1 MTFLVNDIGDTITNS
16 MNEGGFA
23 DFNQSFLCEGDYLRS
38 SLKLLDCFKGT
49 LMQLSKSP
57 YMFVFI

>member
-1 MTFLVNDIGDTITNS
+1 MIFLVNDIGDTITNS

-23 DFNQSFLCEGDYLRS
+23 DFNKTFLCEGDYLRN
-38 SLKLLDCFKGT
+38 SLKLLDCSKGT

-57 YMFVFI
+57 YMFMFI